1 MSIKYPPSYLLNHE
15 AYSIGD
21 KTMTTLDKIIAYE
34 NGELEDAEET
44 VEFFQE
50 IIDSGLVWQLQG
62 HYQRVAIAL
71 VEAGLCNPSKTFP
84 PKK

>member
-1 MSIKYPPSYLLNHE
+1 
-15 AYSIGD
+15 
-21 KTMTTLDKIIAYE
+21 MTTLDKIIAYE
-34 NGELEDAEET
+34 NGDLEDAEET

-62 HYQRVAIAL
+62 HYQRVAISL
-71 VEAGLCNPSKTFP
+71 IEAKLCNPSKTFP

>member
-1 MSIKYPPSYLLNHE
+1 MTIKYPPSYLLNE
-15 AYSIGD
+15 KPQPIGD
-21 KTMTTLDKIIAYE
+21 KMTTLDKIIAYE

-62 HYQRVAIAL
+62 HYQRVAISL
-71 VEAGLCNPSKTFP
+71 VDAGLCNPSKTFP

>member
-1 MSIKYPPSYLLNHE
+1 MTIKYPPSYLLNKK
-15 AYSIGD
+15 SQTTGN
-21 KTMTTLDKIIAYE
+21 KMTTLDKLIAYE

-44 VEFFQE
+44 IEFFQE

-62 HYQRVAIAL
+62 HYGRVAISL
-71 VEAGLCNPSKTFP
+71 IEAGLCLPSKTFP

>member
-1 MSIKYPPSYLLNHE
+1 MIKYPSSYLIKSQNTGAE
-15 AYSIGD
+15 
-21 KTMTTLDKIIAYE
+21 MTTLDKIIAYE

-44 VEFFQE
+44 IEFFQK
-50 IIDSGLVWQLQG
+50 IIDSGLVFQLQG

-71 VEAGLCNPSKTFP
+71 VKAGLCNPSKDFP